1 MERMEICRYCGG
13 VIRLVSAQAVYG
25 SAVKRLGLEKEYI
38 YQCQN
43 CNARV
48 GCHKGTKRPLGHVA
62 NETLR
67 LKRMETHQ
75 VFAAFWKSKGVSRTK
90 GYLKRDGMKMPFKSP
105 FQTEGE
111 SQRNGG
117 MQDVESHCH
126 DGPTHKGSRI
136 AAGRRHAG
144 LLLPHRL

>member
-75 VFAAFWKSKGVSRTK
+75 VYDAFWKRSGMTRTQAYK
-90 GYLKRDGMKMPFKSP
+90 WLAEQMNL
-105 FQTEGE
+105 TED
-111 SQRNGG
+111 RANI
-117 MQDVESHCH
+117 
-126 DGPTHKGSRI
+126 GSFEMDQCQMVI
-136 AAGRRHAG
+136 ELCKKNSEEAA
-144 LLLPHRL
+144 